1 MIESG
6 FSVLYFVPLFL
17 IIILANLAD
26 KQRLDGS
33 SGKAAVRLSY
43 GIHIVFFGAI
53 ALFGVLLHVLGFRMW
68 TDDDLTQR
76 ILNMLAGDQAEQLEV
91 FLPIL
96 VRLKFVGT
104 ALWAPAVTAM
114 LCLLPAARR
123 QLINLIPIDISSSV
137 HAVAISFVMLTVTSL
152 ALSHVG
158 GPEAQSNLPEATES
172 DVTTFVTSTLIQR
185 LTIALWTLFG
195 VGWLTRR
202 KWRQVIERLALVM
215 PCPTD
220 FAIGIGTGL
229 LWICFILV
237 WESIL
242 AATGWGQTE
251 AAGQIGEAELQQFF
265 ESIPAIL
272 ALGLAIGIGEESL
285 FRGALQPR
293 FGLLLTSLLF
303 AVVGSQS
310 GITFS
315 TPAIFIVGL
324 TLGMLRERFN
334 TTTCAIAHCTYNITF
349 GLTEHL
355 YPQVF

>member
-1 MIESG
+1 
-6 FSVLYFVPLFL
+6 
-17 IIILANLAD
+17 
-26 KQRLDGS
+26 
-33 SGKAAVRLSY
+33 
-43 GIHIVFFGAI
+43 
-53 ALFGVLLHVLGFRMW
+53 
-68 TDDDLTQR
+68 
-76 ILNMLAGDQAEQLEV
+76 
-91 FLPIL
+91 
-96 VRLKFVGT
+96 
-104 ALWAPAVTAM
+104 M